1 MTITPGRAALD
12 HVLGTYAPQ
21 PSLEERADALAA
33 TLTTPRA
40 RRATAEAMRALGL
53 PHYEHL
59 ADLLEARV

>member
-1 MTITPGRAALD
+1 MSNYLVTLD
-12 HVLGTYAPQ
+12 HVLGAYAPQ
-21 PSLEERADALAA
+21 PSPEERADALAA

-40 RRATAEAMRALGL
+40 RRVMVEAMRALGL